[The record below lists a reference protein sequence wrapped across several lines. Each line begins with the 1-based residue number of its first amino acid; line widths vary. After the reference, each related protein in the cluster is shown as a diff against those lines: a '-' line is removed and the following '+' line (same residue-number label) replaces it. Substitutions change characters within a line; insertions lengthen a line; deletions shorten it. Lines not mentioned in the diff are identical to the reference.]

1 MGQMKKVVAKQLL
14 AEESDFVPYPREV
27 REGQRAQMKR
37 EREARGSSRWL
48 PRNSCFPLLARQLE
62 QTLGPARGLE
72 QGEAPESQIFQAA

>member
-37 EREARGSSRWL
+37 GEGGK
-48 PRNSCFPLLARQLE
+48 RQLQVAAKKQLFPTPG
-62 QTLGPARGLE
+62 QTAGADPWANSR
-72 QGEAPESQIFQAA
+72 P